1 MNHHMRNLYS
11 HFRSFSFLLLC
22 SATAAQ
28 CMEPQENKPI
38 TFAQIY
44 HRLAEFLHPDVIPLI
59 FSFHLDSSGID
70 YTNLPTLIK
79 ESSKSA
85 EKCAKTMHT
94 FLKPGNYTLVAEI
107 FERAFAHEKISICD
121 IKNARN
127 GWNVLHEAVHKQHLK
142 IVKITLNIAGDKTWT
157 LLTAKTNFGQIPL
170 HCASNGKDTEII
182 KLLMKAAGDKTWMLL
197 TIKDDAG
204 WTALHYAAQNGSTEM
219 VKLLLNAAGDNA
231 WTLLTTKSQ
240 NGYTALHYAANN
252 NSTEI
257 VELLLNTAGNN
268 AQEFM
273 DIRNRYE
280 ATAFDF
286 AKQQA
291 KEVMKKYRKNNQ

>member
-1 MNHHMRNLYS
+1 MKKLYS
-11 HFRSFSFLLLC
+11 YFRSLSLLLLC
-22 SATAAQ
+22 SATVAQ
-28 CMEPQENKPI
+28 CMETQEDKPI

-44 HRLAEFLHPDVIPLI
+44 HRLAESLHPDVMPLI

-70 YTNLPTLIK
+70 YANLPALIK
-79 ESSKSA
+79 ESCTGPEAFVKSIDLL
-85 EKCAKTMHT
+85 
-94 FLKPGNYTLVAEI
+94 LKPENHTLVAEI

-127 GWNVLHEAVHKQHLK
+127 DWNNWNVLHEAVSRQYLEVIKF
-142 IVKITLNIAGDKTWT
+142 ILNNAGDKTWT

-182 KLLMKAAGDKTWMLL
+182 KLLLKAAGDKT
-197 TIKDDAG
+197 
-204 WTALHYAAQNGSTEM
+204 
-219 VKLLLNAAGDNA
+219 

-240 NGYTALHYAANN
+240 YDCTALHYAANN

-257 VELLLNTAGNN
+257 VELLLNTAGDN

-273 DIRNRYE
+273 DIQDNRGR
-280 ATAFDF
+280 TALDI
-286 AKQQA
+286 AKPQA
-291 KEVMKKYRKNNQ
+291 KDVIEKYRKNIQ